1 MIESFVMNNVNNDK
15 ILNVEIPECFMYDIN
30 FCKYTSYMVTYT
42 FTSSIEL
49 PTRIRLRVHE
59 SPARAKK
66 GWNVKNATVAVWV
79 NSQYMHVTYTQECAN
94 VSVSYSQS
102 SEGVSLLPSPQ
113 LWAYYTAIQ
122 ITCWSYMIVSQNVG
136 EGRKTYSQFKPHRF
150 SCCFW
155 VSSSMFIFS
164 FRPLLSFHGTNKT
177 TNILRLL
184 RDFKRK
190 PQI

>member
-1 MIESFVMNNVNNDK
+1 MYQLTLFVNNDK
-15 ILNVEIPECFMYDIN
+15 ILNVEIPECSMYVIN

-42 FTSSIEL
+42 FASSIEL

-66 GWNVKNATVAVWV
+66 KVECEKCNCGSLSEFPIHACDL
-79 NSQYMHVTYTQECAN
+79 YTRMYECERF
-94 VSVSYSQS
+94 YSQS
-102 SEGVSLLPSPQ
+102 SEGVSLLPSAQ
-113 LWAYYTAIQ
+113 LWECYTTIQ
-122 ITCWSYMIVSQNVG
+122 ITCWSYKIVSQNVG
-136 EGRKTYSQFKPHRF
+136 DGRKTYSQFKPHRF
-150 SCCFW
+150 SCCFG

>member
-15 ILNVEIPECFMYDIN
+15 ILNVEIPEYSMYVIN

-42 FTSSIEL
+42 FASSIEL
-49 PTRIRLRVHE
+49 PTRIRLRIHE
-59 SPARAKK
+59 SPARAKTAGMWK
-66 GWNVKNATVAVWV
+66 MQLWQFEWIPNTCMWLIHKNVRMWAFLIAKVLRVLV
-79 NSQYMHVTYTQECAN
+79 SQ
-94 VSVSYSQS
+94 
-102 SEGVSLLPSPQ
+102 PSPQ
-113 LWAYYTAIQ
+113 LWACYTAIQ
-122 ITCWSYMIVSQNVG
+122 ITCWSYKRVSQNVG

-150 SCCFW
+150 ICCSWF
-155 VSSSMFIFS
+155 SSSMFIFS
-164 FRPLLSFHGTNKT
+164 FRPLLSFHWTNKT